1 MEAVHLLFLTLANP
15 RVQVSWST
23 IILSLKLD
31 LVIKQGA
38 AIISANP
45 GEPLI
50 STRDERI
57 DRTTNRAAVGR
68 KAERPKDEVE
78 ALRES
83 CISSRNGRAD
93 LWGCSGV
100 VCAPEHRIA
109 ELMVVSAQRL

>member
-1 MEAVHLLFLTLANP
+1 M
-15 RVQVSWST
+15 SWST

-45 GEPLI
+45 GKPLI
-50 STRDERI
+50 CTRDERI

-68 KAERPKDEVE
+68 KAERAKDEAE

-83 CISSRNGRAD
+83 CMSSRNGRAD
-93 LWGCSGV
+93 L
-100 VCAPEHRIA
+100 
-109 ELMVVSAQRL
+109 